1 MLQAIWSRLGKEVE
15 SDSCILPG
23 LDHTH
28 HQHHGHVWMIVVYRN
43 YTTHVFTHS
52 TCTITEL
59 KVHVAKMGW
68 ANEIWHAPQILL
80 LLEDCSYYNVRN
92 IPNCT
97 CIITYIHMR
106 WQRAHVLYI
115 HIHVHTMYNTSVCNK
130 RPAGSAMYNMLY
142 IRLKINALHIIIC

>member
-1 MLQAIWSRLGKEVE
+1 MLQPIWSRQGKEVE

-68 ANEIWHAPQILL
+68 ANGIWHAPQILL

-97 CIITYIHMR
+97 CIITYIHT
-106 WQRAHVLYI
+106 WGDS
-115 HIHVHTMYNTSVCNK
+115 VHMYYTYTYMCTQCTIQVCAT
-130 RPAGSAMYNMLY
+130 RGQLGV
-142 IRLKINALHIIIC
+142 HCIICYTYDYVVV